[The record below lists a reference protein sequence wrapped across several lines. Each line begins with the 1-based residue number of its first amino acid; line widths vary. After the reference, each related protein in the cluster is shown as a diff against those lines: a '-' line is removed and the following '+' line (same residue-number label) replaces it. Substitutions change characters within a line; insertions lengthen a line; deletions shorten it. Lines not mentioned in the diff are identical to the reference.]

1 MTTSTPP
8 PVFNEIQIRARCP
21 SAHAQGFCA
30 ECDDTEYINRWVK
43 IDDLLRH
50 VTMDGMTV
58 NLEWHNP
65 TVTEV
70 R

>member
-1 MTTSTPP
+1 MPANTPP
-8 PVFNEIQIRARCP
+8 PVFNEIQIRAMCP
-21 SAHAQGFCA
+21 NDHTQGFCT

-43 IDDLLRH
+43 IDDLLKH
-50 VTMDGMTV
+50 VTMDGMSV